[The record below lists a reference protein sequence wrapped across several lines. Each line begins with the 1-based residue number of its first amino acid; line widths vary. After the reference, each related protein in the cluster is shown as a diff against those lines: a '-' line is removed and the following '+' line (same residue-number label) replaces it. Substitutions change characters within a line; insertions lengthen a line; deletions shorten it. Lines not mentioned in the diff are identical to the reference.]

1 MNATWI
7 NNVLKTISNIGKTES
22 GGSNRLGFT
31 PEDMRARQYFI
42 SLIEETGLAYRIDGF
57 GNIFARLEGSDK
69 DAPAVATG
77 SHIDT
82 VPNGGHYDGVLGS
95 VASLAAIKRLK
106 EDGVK
111 LKHSLELIIFQL
123 EESSRFGHA
132 TMGSKVIAG
141 RDISAWKTAKDKDGF
156 SVADALKS
164 AGLDFDKLND
174 SIKDSKEYK
183 AFVEMHIDQSTD
195 LELAGKPIG
204 VVEAIAAPIRA
215 KVTINGEAAHSGAS
229 KMKNRKD
236 ALVSAAELILAV
248 RNFGLA
254 YSEKKI
260 VTTVG
265 NVKVYPGA
273 MNVVP
278 GKSELFID
286 LRGINK
292 DVMNEVYSL
301 IKDESSKIAMRH
313 GTPVEIEL
321 LGSET
326 PVRMDRNLFLEIKN
340 VCKDLAISCENV
352 ISGAGHDA
360 MNMASLTPTC
370 MIFVRSRKGV
380 SHQPAEFVEPED
392 IEQGFEVLTETL
404 RRLAK

>member
-7 NNVLKTISNIGKTES
+7 NNVIKTISNIGKTDA

-31 PEDMRARQYFI
+31 QDDMRAREYFI
-42 SLIEETGLAYRIDGF
+42 SLLKETELPYRIDGF
-57 GNIFARLEGSDK
+57 GNIFARLEGTDK
-69 DAPAVATG
+69 SAPAVATG

-95 VASLAAIKRLK
+95 VASLAAIKRIK
-106 EDGVK
+106 ESGVK
-111 LKHSLELIIFQL
+111 LKHPIELAIFQL

-132 TMGSKVIAG
+132 TMGSKVVAG
-141 RDISAWKTAKDKDGF
+141 KDISAWKSAKDKDGL
-156 SVADALKS
+156 SVADALKT
-164 AGLDFDKLND
+164 AGLDFNKLGKSVRNPD
-174 SIKDSKEYK
+174 EFK
-183 AFVEMHIDQSTD
+183 AFIELHIDQSTD

-215 KVTINGEAAHSGAS
+215 KVTINGEAAHSGAA

-260 VTTVG
+260 VATVG
-265 NVKVYPGA
+265 NIKVHPGA

-286 LRGINK
+286 LRGIDK

-321 LGSET
+321 LGSEN

-340 VCKDLAISCENV
+340 VCKDLGIPCENV

-360 MNMASLTPTC
+360 MNMAALTPTC

-380 SHQPAEFVEPED
+380 SHQPAEYVEPED
-392 IEQGFEVLTETL
+392 IEKGFDVLTQTL
-404 RRLAK
+404 ERLAK